1 MDASEQWQLDAALAA
16 LSSDGRSLAR
26 SLRTKLAKI
35 NELRF
40 RFEARAPAPRGE
52 LIFTYDETEVARLQL
67 KPGGLPKLCFPNEPP
82 RELSGLAQATQGAE
96 RIAART
102 QELIDA
108 APQLGLFGPPR
119 K

>member
-16 LSSDGRSLAR
+16 LSSDGRSLTR
-26 SLRTKLAKI
+26 SLRTRLAKI
-35 NELRF
+35 AELRA

-52 LIFTYDETEVARLQL
+52 LIYTHEETEVARLML

-82 RELSGLAQATQGAE
+82 REISGLAQASQAAE
-96 RIAART
+96 RIARRT